1 MQTRDFLL
9 GTVFL
14 LAAASFVAGKTARP
28 AANAVPGTGR
38 QSETGA
44 IFSDRTVAS
53 IAQLTAPKKANVL
66 YLRGVR
72 ALQAG
77 RVDEAARDAE
87 QSIQAGARFSDV
99 YALAAT
105 AELSQR
111 DFVQAQSTARA
122 AIHADSSSIKAYVVL
137 ATADNYLGQYADAV
151 TALAPVQDA
160 SGQWWQIAYQQA
172 RAEAGLENAQA
183 ALEWS
188 NRAALQ
194 APAGFAPLHL
204 LHASALAALAQY
216 AQAAEELEIYLQLE
230 GDQAPQRAALQ
241 KELEHLRQL
250 AQRPAQN

>member
-1 MQTRDFLL
+1 MQTRNFLL

-14 LAAASFVAGKTARP
+14 LAAASLVVGETAKP
-28 AANAVPGTGR
+28 ATSAAPGNGNI
-38 QSETGA
+38 SETGA
-44 IFSDRTVAS
+44 IFSDTTVAS
-53 IAQLTAPKKANVL
+53 IAQLTAPKKANML
-66 YLRGVR
+66 YLQGVR

-77 RVDEAARDAE
+77 RADEAARDAE

-111 DFVQAQSTARA
+111 GFVQAQSAARA

-151 TALAPVQDA
+151 TALAPVQGA
-160 SGQWWQIAYQQA
+160 SGQWWQISYQQA

-194 APAGFAPLHL
+194 APAEFAPLHL
-204 LHASALAALAQY
+204 LHASALASVAQY

-230 GDQAPQRAALQ
+230 GDQAPQHAALQ
-241 KELEHLRQL
+241 RELEQLRQL
-250 AQRPAQN
+250 ATRPAQN